1 MDDQLQSSSL
11 CFINTRQLGNESYVV
26 ISLNCRMDWGY
37 IRAIVYI
44 FCFWFICLLV
54 FVFMEYFKLF
64 TRNNKVSRLLVN
76 LNRLSMM
83 YFMFPC
89 DQFSIIIDGS
99 KVYTFSLYYW
109 KWSNASCNLMNIKY
123 DQYKSVI
130 TFKSLSLPFLHFICF
145 KTSRLLP
152 FYKRSST
159 SIPARSK
166 WYISTTSFLRNI
178 QKDAII
184 MLCTECVLSSLI

>member
-1 MDDQLQSSSL
+1 MSKLFRNIILVSSHHSPLVFWILWKRIHLNGQWSRTFLLDWIVWKILYVSKSYRSVATGMDDQLQSSSL

-89 DQFSIIIDGS
+89 DQFSI
-99 KVYTFSLYYW
+99 L
-109 KWSNASCNLMNIKY
+109 LMGRRCTL
-123 DQYKSVI
+123 SV
-130 TFKSLSLPFLHFICF
+130 
-145 KTSRLLP
+145 
-152 FYKRSST
+152 
-159 SIPARSK
+159 
-166 WYISTTSFLRNI
+166 
-178 QKDAII
+178 
-184 MLCTECVLSSLI
+184 

>member
-1 MDDQLQSSSL
+1 MSKLFRNIILVRSHHSPLSWKYWAESLGILNTLKMNSFERSMVKDIPIRLNSMKDTLYEQKLQVCSSRSENIRMDDQLQSSSL

-89 DQFSIIIDGS
+89 DQFSI
-99 KVYTFSLYYW
+99 L
-109 KWSNASCNLMNIKY
+109 LMGRRCTL
-123 DQYKSVI
+123 SV
-130 TFKSLSLPFLHFICF
+130 
-145 KTSRLLP
+145 
-152 FYKRSST
+152 
-159 SIPARSK
+159 
-166 WYISTTSFLRNI
+166 
-178 QKDAII
+178 
-184 MLCTECVLSSLI
+184 